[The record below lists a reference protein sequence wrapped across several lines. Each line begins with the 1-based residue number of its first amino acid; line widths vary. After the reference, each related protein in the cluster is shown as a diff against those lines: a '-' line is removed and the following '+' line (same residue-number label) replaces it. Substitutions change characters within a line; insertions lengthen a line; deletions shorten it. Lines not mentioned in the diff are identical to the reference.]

1 MACLRL
7 KTCSIWILW
16 RESIS
21 DPSFS
26 ESLQDQGWRWCEA
39 GLVGAW
45 IADTIRQNPLVAMD
59 ALQGQQLFQSRLCQ
73 QLSLLTAVS
82 ESLTERML
90 QVEFRLQEL
99 EQQMQRLEGP
109 EASDWEGAAALLS
122 ATESRLSRLERRLG
136 SSVVEQQAPIWH
148 EADPFPE
155 EESQEFPV
163 DAIPP
168 DHMQPDGE
176 EEQGLLVE
184 MP

>member
-1 MACLRL
+1 
-7 KTCSIWILW
+7 
-16 RESIS
+16 
-21 DPSFS
+21 
-26 ESLQDQGWRWCEA
+26 
-39 GLVGAW
+39 
-45 IADTIRQNPLVAMD
+45 MD
-59 ALQGQQLFQSRLCQ
+59 AQQLFQSRLCQ

-99 EQQMQRLEGP
+99 EQHIQAHGGTE
-109 EASDWEGAAALLS
+109 SCDWEGAAAMLS
-122 ATESRLSRLERRLG
+122 STEARLSRLERRLG

-163 DAIPP
+163 EAIPS
-168 DHMQPDGE
+168 DERQPDGE
-176 EEQGLLVE
+176 EEQGLLVD

>member
-1 MACLRL
+1 
-7 KTCSIWILW
+7 
-16 RESIS
+16 
-21 DPSFS
+21 
-26 ESLQDQGWRWCEA
+26 
-39 GLVGAW
+39 
-45 IADTIRQNPLVAMD
+45 MD

-99 EQQMQRLEGP
+99 EQQMQRLEAP

-136 SSVVEQQAPIWH
+136 SSVTEPQAPAWDDS
-148 EADPFPE
+148 DPFPE

-163 DAIPP
+163 DAIPS
-168 DHMQPDGE
+168 DDLQADGE
-176 EEQGLLVE
+176 EEHGLLVE

>member
-1 MACLRL
+1 
-7 KTCSIWILW
+7 
-16 RESIS
+16 
-21 DPSFS
+21 
-26 ESLQDQGWRWCEA
+26 
-39 GLVGAW
+39 
-45 IADTIRQNPLVAMD
+45 MD

-99 EQQMQRLEGP
+99 EQQMQRLEAP

-136 SSVVEQQAPIWH
+136 SSVVKPQAPVWDDS
-148 EADPFPE
+148 DPFPE

-163 DAIPP
+163 DAIPSDDMSP
-168 DHMQPDGE
+168 EVE

>member
-1 MACLRL
+1 
-7 KTCSIWILW
+7 
-16 RESIS
+16 
-21 DPSFS
+21 
-26 ESLQDQGWRWCEA
+26 
-39 GLVGAW
+39 
-45 IADTIRQNPLVAMD
+45 MD

-99 EQQMQRLEGP
+99 EQQMQRLEAP

-136 SSVVEQQAPIWH
+136 SSVMEPQAPAWDDS
-148 EADPFPE
+148 DPFPE

-163 DAIPP
+163 DAIPS
-168 DHMQPDGE
+168 DDLQADGE
-176 EEQGLLVE
+176 EEQGLLVVE